1 MTARAQVLAF
11 VSMGPLPDSN
21 VATAEDVDRRYA
33 ALTAIKPPVT
43 EEEATLLLNSFGPDE
58 CFGLAWE
65 LLHLIETA
73 PAAASAVA
81 KPDAT
86 ANEWIRRLWDRAHRD
101 T

>member
-1 MTARAQVLAF
+1 MRFQIDRSERV
-11 VSMGPLPDSN
+11 
-21 VATAEDVDRRYA
+21 AEDVDRRYA

-43 EEEATLLLNSFGPDE
+43 EEEATLLLNSFGRDE
-58 CFGLAWE
+58 CFGLAWA
-65 LLHLIETA
+65 LLHLIESA
-73 PAAASAVA
+73 PAAASSVA